1 MAKAENS
8 NSAAEAARSAQPD
21 VQAAFNEAFAA
32 ADSFAAQR
40 LQTVGKLHQAR
51 IARLTREA
59 AGLARQGDAGAAS
72 LAGARAEIAAE
83 KITVAKAAMLNQ
95 RAATADPQVPPSGWA
110 LHGRVY
116 SSELAP
122 AAGCTVF
129 LVDPQNAYQSAYGFA
144 YTDATGYFVLDAAAA
159 AGASGGAAPAL
170 YVAVADAKGEPVYR
184 SATAFAPNP
193 GVATYQ
199 THVLPAGGKPIG
211 DPPPAIRNI
220 ALPKREEGKR
230 GGAGGCPAA
239 PRFVDIG
246 CLEPRSP
253 HCPPFASACRRSP
266 RSPSRSLRAAR
277 GRKLPRNPP
286 SLRRSRRRRRCR
298 TWSRDAPTRPRPS
311 SNTLRSPAAIA
322 RPSTRTSGRWSRRS
336 MSIRARRSSSCASS
350 RSIRWRPAPSCSP
363 AARDKGATQWSAACS
378 TIRPNGRSPTSRSS
392 T

>member
-40 LQTVGKLHQAR
+40 LQTIGKLHQAR

-59 AGLARQGDAGAAS
+59 AGFAKQGDAGAAS

-129 LVDPQNAYQSAYGFA
+129 LVDPQNAFQSAYGFA
-144 YTDATGYFVLDAAAA
+144 YTDASGYFVLNAAATAAPGGAVPAAAA
-159 AGASGGAAPAL
+159 TQL
-170 YVAVADAKGEPVYR
+170 YVAVADAKGEPVYL
-184 SATAFAPNP
+184 SATAFTPNP

-199 THVLPAGGKPIG
+199 THVLPVGGKPIG
-211 DPPPAIRNI
+211 DPPPEIRNI
-220 ALPKREEGKR
+220 ALPK
-230 GGAGGCPAA
+230 
-239 PRFVDIG
+239 
-246 CLEPRSP
+246 
-253 HCPPFASACRRSP
+253 
-266 RSPSRSLRAAR
+266 
-277 GRKLPRNPP
+277 
-286 SLRRSRRRRRCR
+286 
-298 TWSRDAPTRPRPS
+298 T
-311 SNTLRSPAAIA
+311 
-322 RPSTRTSGRWSRRS
+322 
-336 MSIRARRSSSCASS
+336 
-350 RSIRWRPAPSCSP
+350 
-363 AARDKGATQWSAACS
+363 
-378 TIRPNGRSPTSRSS
+378 
-392 T
+392 